1 MHEENG
7 LGRRR
12 DVEGKFRGRC
22 SNQWR
27 ERDSR
32 VGAVET
38 DRSG

>member
-12 DVEGKFRGRC
+12 DAEGKFRGRY

-27 ERDSR
+27 ENDSG
-32 VGAVET
+32 VGAMET